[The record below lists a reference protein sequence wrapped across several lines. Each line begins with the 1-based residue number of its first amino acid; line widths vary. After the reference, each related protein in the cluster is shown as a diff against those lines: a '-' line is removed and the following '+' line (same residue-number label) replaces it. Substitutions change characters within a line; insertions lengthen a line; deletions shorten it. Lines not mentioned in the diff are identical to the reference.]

1 MEQESSAYLKQEAS
15 VSRRLR
21 AWLMIAAVLLA
32 GGAAPAQTAKDRAS
46 TAFRPRDYT
55 AHLIGHAH
63 IDLAWLWRW
72 EETVHDI
79 ATNTFRGTLEQ
90 MDRMPGLTFAQSQ
103 PAVYEAIEKN
113 YPDLFEK
120 IRDKVKAGTW
130 APVGGMWSEPDLNMP
145 DGESLAHQLLYGKRY
160 FLDKFGVDVTVG
172 WNPDSFGHNFQL
184 PQILSR
190 AGIRSYVFG
199 RCGPKDTTIFVWEG
213 MDGSRVIGYVTPGFY
228 SVDLK
233 NGVKGLIA
241 EAARTTTVK
250 DFMILYGA
258 GDHGGGPRHEDLQ
271 AIYKYR
277 DDKTE
282 PRLEF
287 VRPDRY
293 FQMLEPLKSALP
305 VFKQEL
311 NFIFPAC
318 YTTQADEK
326 KNNRRLENLLAAA
339 EKFSAVAAFG
349 EFRPYYPERDLDEA
363 WKIVLRNQFH
373 DILDGSGIAPV
384 YEEARRYYREARERG
399 GRALDFSLEEIANA
413 IDTRGEGRPL
423 VVFNSLAWSRTDP
436 VEADLSFPEPVAGL
450 KILDDQ
456 GKDVAYQITRESER
470 GAGWQGRVLFIAR
483 NVPSLGYRTYRVF
496 KTEKA
501 PEFPSPLT
509 VGPAVLENEFLKASL
524 DARRGWISSLTDKRS
539 GRECLAAPANVL
551 QAIADEPKLMS
562 AWELGLGRTLAAL
575 GEDGASLEVVE
586 RGPVRATVRVKTGF
600 RDSAFSQDLSLY
612 VGIPRLDC
620 RLQMNWQE
628 RNVMIKAAFPA
639 AVRSARADF
648 EIPYGFITRPADGN
662 EVPAIRWLDLT
673 DESGAFGLSLLN
685 DSKYG
690 FDVKDNVIRISL
702 VHGPTDPDPE
712 ADRGESETI
721 YSLYPHTGGWQQAQ
735 TFRRAGEL
743 NQPLLARLALNHP
756 GTLGAANSF
765 ARVEPENVVLSTMK
779 KEMGYYNYGL
789 IFRVYETFG
798 RETDAVI
805 EFPWDLRFEET
816 DLIERPSAKIQEEG
830 RVLHLKLKPF
840 EIKTIRATKKSRE
853 G

>member
-1 MEQESSAYLKQEAS
+1 
-15 VSRRLR
+15 VNRPLR
-21 AWLMIAAVLLA
+21 ARLIIAAVLLA
-32 GGAAPAQTAKDRAS
+32 AGAAPAQPGKTKTS
-46 TAFRPRDYT
+46 TVFRPRDYT

-79 ATNTFRGTLEQ
+79 ATNTFQGTIEQ

-113 YPDLFEK
+113 YPDLFQK
-120 IRDKVKAGTW
+120 IRDKVRAGTW
-130 APVGGMWSEPDLNMP
+130 TPVGGMWSEPDLNMP

-184 PQILSR
+184 PQILSK
-190 AGIRSYVFG
+190 AGIKYYVFG

-233 NGVKGLIA
+233 TGVKDLIT

-250 DFMILYGA
+250 DFMVLYGA
-258 GDHGGGPRHEDLQ
+258 GDHGGGPRNEDLQ

-277 DDKTE
+277 EDKGQ

-293 FQMLEPLKSALP
+293 FQMLEPQKGALP
-305 VFKQEL
+305 VVRQEL

-326 KNNRRLENLLAAA
+326 KNNRRLENLLITA

-349 EFRPYYPERDLDEA
+349 GFRPYYPERDLDEA

-373 DILDGSGIAPV
+373 DIFDGSGIGPV

-399 GRALDFSLEEIANA
+399 SRALDFSLEEIANA

-423 VVFNSLAWSRTDP
+423 VVFNALAWTRTDP
-436 VEADLSFPEPVAGL
+436 VEADLAFPRPVAGL
-450 KILDDQ
+450 KILDDR
-456 GKDVAYQITRESER
+456 GKEVPCQVLRQSQQ
-470 GAGWQGRVLFIAR
+470 AGEWRGRVAFIAE

-496 KTEKA
+496 ESDNA
-501 PEFPSPLT
+501 PEFPTSLT
-509 VGPAVLENEFLKASL
+509 VGPAALENEFLKAAL
-524 DARRGWISSLTDKRS
+524 DPQRGWVNSLTDKRS

-551 QAIADEPKLMS
+551 QAIADEPKMMS
-562 AWELGLGRTLAAL
+562 AWELGLGRMLAVL
-575 GEDGASLEVVE
+575 GENGASVEVTE
-586 RGPVRATVRVKTGF
+586 KGPVRATVRVKTRF
-600 RDSAFSQDLSLY
+600 RDSVFTQDLSLY
-612 VGIPRLDC
+612 AGVPRLDC
-620 RLQMNWQE
+620 RLRMNWQE
-628 RNVMIKAAFPA
+628 RNVMVKAAFPA
-639 AVRSARADF
+639 AARNSRADF
-648 EIPYGFITRPADGN
+648 EIPYGFIGRPADGN
-662 EVPAIRWLDLT
+662 EVPAIRWVDLT
-673 DESGAFGLSLLN
+673 DESGTFGLGLLN

-712 ADRGESETI
+712 ADRGESETL
-721 YSLYPHTGGWQQAQ
+721 YSLYPHAGGWQQAAV
-735 TFRRAGEL
+735 FRRAQEL
-743 NQPLLARLALNHP
+743 NQPLIARLALNHP

-765 ARVEPENVVLSTMK
+765 VRVEPENVILSAMK

-789 IFRVYETFG
+789 VFRVYEMFG

-816 DLIERPSAKIQEEG
+816 DLIERPSAIITEEG
-830 RVLHLKLKPF
+830 KVLHLKLKPF
-840 EIKTIRATKKSRE
+840 EIKTIRAVKKTKESQ
-853 G
+853 